1 VNAPDI
7 PVLDIELGE
16 LGAEAG
22 MMVAA
27 SHAERESMGWAD
39 FAEELFVLYAI
50 QHPDGFMTE
59 DVRVWA
65 VKLGFNAPPDNRAWG
80 YVARKVARDGHIYAV
95 GYSKQKS
102 ATCHGSPKTI
112 WKLKDN

>member
-1 VNAPDI
+1 MTA
-7 PVLDIELGE
+7 VLDAGLAD
-16 LGAEAG
+16 LGAKTG
-22 MMVAA
+22 MMTAA
-27 SHAERESMGWAD
+27 AHAERVNSGWASD
-39 FAEELFVLYAI
+39 AEDLFVLYAI

-65 VKLGFNAPPDNRAWG
+65 EKLGFDSPPDNRAWG
-80 YVARKVARDGHIYAV
+80 FVARKVARAGHVYAA

-112 WKLKDN
+112 WKLKED

>member
-1 VNAPDI
+1 MI
-7 PVLDIELGE
+7 PVLNEQLAE

-22 MMVAA
+22 MAVAA
-27 SHAERESMGWAD
+27 SHADRETLDWTH
-39 FAEELFVLYAI
+39 FAEELFILYAI

-65 VKLGFNAPPDNRAWG
+65 GKLGFDAPPDNRAWG
-80 YVARKVARDGHIYAV
+80 YVAKKVARDGHIVAT

-112 WKLKDN
+112 WKLKKEIQ